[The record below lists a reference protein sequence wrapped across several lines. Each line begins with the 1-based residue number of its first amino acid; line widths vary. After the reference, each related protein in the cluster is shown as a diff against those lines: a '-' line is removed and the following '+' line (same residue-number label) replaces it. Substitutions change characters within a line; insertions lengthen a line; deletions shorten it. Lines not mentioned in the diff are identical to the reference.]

1 MSDQSQH
8 DRALLEAIHDHV
20 VNASIST
27 YDVTKAHVAAD
38 MEKMRAEMRADLE
51 RATGGRFAEV
61 RDNILVWLNRI
72 TVPDVTVPTT
82 SLVPAPPASAPP
94 HHPEHRP

>member
-8 DRALLEAIHDHV
+8 DRALLEAIHVHV
-20 VNASIST
+20 ENMAIAT
-27 YDVTKAHVAAD
+27 YDVTKAHLAAD
-38 MEKMRAEMRADLE
+38 MEKMRVDIRADLE

-61 RDNILVWLNRI
+61 RDNILVWLNRV
-72 TVPDVTVPTT
+72 TVPDVTLPTT
-82 SLVPAPPASAPP
+82 SLVPAPPAPVPP